1 MDPSLIGPLPQSDD
15 DKFLSCSYEERW
27 SYLKPVIVEIYTRR
41 RNGRTATLDDLVRF
55 MRTNYSFHAA
65 PTEYRRRFRDWGV
78 SKRMVKEDKD
88 AITSALVKRKRP
100 AASVSDATTQHDGK
114 DKPLDYKKLKRHL
127 ISRKPCLEIAPGL
140 LSSCNLPYAAFVSSL
155 KHPGEPSPFGSLRP
169 TPDYLHIQS
178 PEALTPG
185 RAAAG
190 PSPRMQLVYEKH
202 KEHCTS
208 LFMQGRF
215 KQLVVSMSKE
225 DRSTMVNYF
234 HDFYMHSFI
243 LAKNWGQELSNLNL
257 TQVFALTPQTPNTT
271 SPWTPSAF
279 LNLPSSPSSPQVLG
293 ATDISCPPTQLC
305 KWSIH
310 LPNASFAYDRSVPTT
325 ALPDAEILPDPEP
338 SPRSFVE
345 SLHQSMA
352 SNDFTSTPKADLPLA
367 QDMIAKSLEEDPSP
381 LQLDAWKLAI
391 MAGNTDLLYQLYDDN
406 EQEPPEDIEA
416 IHPLHL
422 AAAFLDG
429 AHQCCRTFAAL
440 SWLLPSSFAFYKNI
454 DDHGHTILDALVVT
468 VLRSHT
474 SLYPSAVSS
483 GFHSSNRFPGE
494 EKDIC
499 GRWDADT
506 ETLRELFKQGYARI
520 PNQWK
525 HPFCHTAVQAVCH
538 SIVAIYASPASPSI
552 NAQSGLFRTPS
563 SNPGRPTVAM
573 PEGTDVPLPE
583 IINLHNDLGCLMADA
598 QGNYRYMGAESG
610 VGFNTAV
617 RSWVFNAVHD
627 KSKDKI
633 PSMIKVVMPKA
644 SSRSQPGHQTWEPS
658 KLPSKDIVLA
668 CSARYFEEV
677 HSMYWLFS
685 SEDFYLRLENTYSD
699 PEGPCSNSW
708 LCSLHSLVAL
718 CISGMPASDDLSH
731 AQLAHTSLDSAK
743 LYASRVTDEADIDSI
758 RALLLLAL
766 ALQSNGYLNAAY
778 LQIGT
783 AARIAF
789 SLGLHLDK
797 PFLLCRLLRGSEL
810 VGTGKQEYFDELA
823 KTCVSAATTSIQ
835 IFDEM
840 VNEASV
846 SSLLLFDFFLVL
858 AVLQVILV
866 ASTLFPSEDHQDNV
880 RRCISILKAIG
891 AHGCP
896 KHLLPE
902 TLFELERL
910 GLYHESD
917 DQSHD
922 PNTGPIQ
929 NLSSI
934 PEPTSE
940 DWNLLTNFDFF
951 DVTTDDD
958 FMDQLMGMSGSFS
971 HEV

>member
-15 DKFLSCSYEERW
+15 EKFLSCSYEDRW
-27 SYLKPVIVEIYTRR
+27 SCLKPVIVEIYTRR
-41 RNGRTATLDDLVRF
+41 RNGRTATLDQVVQF
-55 MRTNYSFHAA
+55 MRTQYSFHAA

-243 LAKNWGQELSNLNL
+243 LAKNWGRELSNLNP
-257 TQVFALTPQTPNTT
+257 TQAFALTPQTRNTT

-279 LNLPSSPSSPQVLG
+279 LNLPSSPSSPQVLS
-293 ATDISCPPTQLC
+293 ATDVSCPPTQLC

-310 LPNASFAYDRSVPTT
+310 LSYGSFVYDNSVPAT
-325 ALPDAEILPDPEP
+325 APSDTSILPHPELSP
-338 SPRSFVE
+338 SSFVE

-391 MAGNTDLLYQLYDDN
+391 MAGNIDLLHQLHDDN
-406 EQEPPEDIEA
+406 GEAAPEDIEA

-429 AHQCCRTFAAL
+429 GHQCCSIFGAL
-440 SWLLPSSFAFYKNI
+440 SWLLPSSFAFYNNV

-552 NAQSGLFRTPS
+552 NAQSGLF
-563 SNPGRPTVAM
+563 
-573 PEGTDVPLPE
+573 
-583 IINLHNDLGCLMADA
+583 
-598 QGNYRYMGAESG
+598 
-610 VGFNTAV
+610 
-617 RSWVFNAVHD
+617 
-627 KSKDKI
+627 
-633 PSMIKVVMPKA
+633 
-644 SSRSQPGHQTWEPS
+644 
-658 KLPSKDIVLA
+658 
-668 CSARYFEEV
+668 
-677 HSMYWLFS
+677 
-685 SEDFYLRLENTYSD
+685 
-699 PEGPCSNSW
+699 
-708 LCSLHSLVAL
+708 
-718 CISGMPASDDLSH
+718 
-731 AQLAHTSLDSAK
+731 
-743 LYASRVTDEADIDSI
+743 
-758 RALLLLAL
+758 
-766 ALQSNGYLNAAY
+766 
-778 LQIGT
+778 
-783 AARIAF
+783 
-789 SLGLHLDK
+789 
-797 PFLLCRLLRGSEL
+797 
-810 VGTGKQEYFDELA
+810 
-823 KTCVSAATTSIQ
+823 
-835 IFDEM
+835 
-840 VNEASV
+840 
-846 SSLLLFDFFLVL
+846 
-858 AVLQVILV
+858 
-866 ASTLFPSEDHQDNV
+866 V
-880 RRCISILKAIG
+880 RRCMECGLELKLGPIHTLVVAAFYLAQLG
-891 AHGCP
+891 MPG
-896 KHLLPE
+896 E
-902 TLFELERL
+902 TLFGALAIMVCLITL
-910 GLYHESD
+910 GANVSIQANISVEDILRSSD
-917 DQSHD
+917 AEQCRHT
-922 PNTGPIQ
+922 P
-929 NLSSI
+929 LS
-934 PEPTSE
+934 PLDLMMAVPGGVVETWSE
-940 DWNLLTNFDFF
+940 DCRIGWSCLIQTLKLAMTEEREELRSNLHVRWASPLENECPGASKSSSSKSSDHHPCDAEFKMEFHDDWLKLPCNGPRMGLLWASVQTELLTYRRLSEGEAWISGNFSMKALKTWLEGESPEFLTPLVQNRMFKTHTRCGWFKGAGDFLCA
-951 DVTTDDD
+951 TTEEVCKDY
-958 FMDQLMGMSGSFS
+958 FMNMDIYNRASYIQMTDILRSFIS
-971 HEV
+971 VEHVQDGTV

>member
-1 MDPSLIGPLPQSDD
+1 MATKGVNQTAYLRNRNCTYYDMSKQLPVVSPSNSQIAANMSRVG
-15 DKFLSCSYEERW
+15 K
-27 SYLKPVIVEIYTRR
+27 
-41 RNGRTATLDDLVRF
+41 RTALNRNTMSCDRCRSRKTKCRKSAGLPCDYC
-55 MRTNYSFHAA
+55 RTINEECSFEAGKQRKK
-65 PTEYRRRFRDWGV
+65 PFYFVSEEEYR
-78 SKRMVKEDKD
+78 
-88 AITSALVKRKRP
+88 
-100 AASVSDATTQHDGK
+100 
-114 DKPLDYKKLKRHL
+114 
-127 ISRKPCLEIAPGL
+127 
-140 LSSCNLPYAAFVSSL
+140 
-155 KHPGEPSPFGSLRP
+155 
-169 TPDYLHIQS
+169 
-178 PEALTPG
+178 
-185 RAAAG
+185 
-190 PSPRMQLVYEKH
+190 
-202 KEHCTS
+202 
-208 LFMQGRF
+208 
-215 KQLVVSMSKE
+215 
-225 DRSTMVNYF
+225 
-234 HDFYMHSFI
+234 
-243 LAKNWGQELSNLNL
+243 
-257 TQVFALTPQTPNTT
+257 
-271 SPWTPSAF
+271 
-279 LNLPSSPSSPQVLG
+279 
-293 ATDISCPPTQLC
+293 
-305 KWSIH
+305 
-310 LPNASFAYDRSVPTT
+310 
-325 ALPDAEILPDPEP
+325 
-338 SPRSFVE
+338 
-345 SLHQSMA
+345 
-352 SNDFTSTPKADLPLA
+352 
-367 QDMIAKSLEEDPSP
+367 
-381 LQLDAWKLAI
+381 
-391 MAGNTDLLYQLYDDN
+391 LLYQLC
-406 EQEPPEDIEA
+406 Q
-416 IHPLHL
+416 
-422 AAAFLDG
+422 
-429 AHQCCRTFAAL
+429 QTF
-440 SWLLPSSFAFYKNI
+440 
-454 DDHGHTILDALVVT
+454 
-468 VLRSHT
+468 
-474 SLYPSAVSS
+474 
-483 GFHSSNRFPGE
+483 
-494 EKDIC
+494 
-499 GRWDADT
+499 
-506 ETLRELFKQGYARI
+506 
-520 PNQWK
+520 PNQSL
-525 HPFCHTAVQAVCH
+525 
-538 SIVAIYASPASPSI
+538 SIFNLRQLTSQSVTITSQGEGSPNSI
-552 NAQSGLFRTPS
+552 KYTPS
-563 SNPGRPTVAM
+563 SNPGRPTVPAL
-573 PEGTDVPLPE
+573 EGTDVPLPE

-685 SEDFYLRLENTYSD
+685 SEDFYLRLENTYWD

-797 PFLLCRLLRGSEL
+797 YSSSDSLVSKAYGRRLWWTLFLFDHDISLQMGKPSMSGSSDDCYWRPPLPSEQIVSPGSYTPHDYLGCCVSLAQLTTEIRHKLYNGPIQQGRGLNRCHVDDSLQSLNKWLKDLPPHLDRAQPASPRYRRCIALLHLRYWSTVILVTRPFLLCRLLRGSEL

-846 SSLLLFDFFLVL
+846 SSLLLFDFFLAL